1 MSDMKIDRESFRR
14 KCGVRRLLDLP
25 LGNVKH
31 DVKHP
36 WAELHSVRPVLV
48 VTDDKSSDAANAHAE
63 ERRRAG
69 SPYAVYRPSTAPG
82 GGAETVRRRAEEI
95 LDAARSLSHASAGKT
110 VEVCAEGAAIEPAAW
125 MFFLERP
132 YFSTFT
138 ALGDCP
144 VSEGFPSW
152 KELVK

>member
-1 MSDMKIDRESFRR
+1 MNIDRESLRSLCKVR
-14 KCGVRRLLDLP
+14 KLLDLP
-25 LGNVKH
+25 LSNVKL

-48 VTDDKSSDAANAHAE
+48 VTDDTSSSLANAHAN
-63 ERRRAG
+63 ERCRAG
-69 SPYAVYRPSTAPG
+69 SPYAIYKPATAPG
-82 GGAETVRRRAEEI
+82 GGVDAVRRRAEEI
-95 LDAARSLSHASAGKT
+95 LDAARALSHANAGKT
-110 VEVCAEGAAIEPAAW
+110 VEVAAEGAAIEPAAW

-144 VSEGFPSW
+144 VSEGFPPW

>member
-1 MSDMKIDRESFRR
+1 M
-14 KCGVRRLLDLP
+14 RRLLDLP

-69 SPYAVYRPSTAPG
+69 SPYAVYSPSTAPG
-82 GGAETVRRRAEEI
+82 GGAETGGCSIFSGGGESSAEPDLI
-95 LDAARSLSHASAGKT
+95 
-110 VEVCAEGAAIEPAAW
+110 
-125 MFFLERP
+125 
-132 YFSTFT
+132 
-138 ALGDCP
+138 
-144 VSEGFPSW
+144 
-152 KELVK
+152 